1 MPKRIERIER
11 SALHDEGAGY
21 LVPAD
26 TGTNKPAPSAA
37 STTALTSIE
46 KSMLEAEIAEQIR
59 EVYDPEIPVNVYD
72 LGLIYDIQ
80 IDDER
85 NAHIVM
91 TLTSPMCPVAE
102 TLPGEVELAASRTP
116 GVGRVTVELT
126 WDPPFSL
133 ERMSDDVKLMLGL
146 L

>member
-1 MPKRIERIER
+1 MPERIEPQKEEEKG
-11 SALHDEGAGY
+11 L
-21 LVPAD
+21 
-26 TGTNKPAPSAA
+26 N
-37 STTALTSIE
+37 SIE
-46 KSMLEAEIAEQIR
+46 KSMLASEIAEQIR
-59 EVYDPEIPVNVYD
+59 TVFDPEIPVNVYD
-72 LGLIYDIQ
+72 LGLIYDIV

-102 TLPGEVELAASRTP
+102 TLPGEVELAASKTP

-133 ERMSDDVKLMLGL
+133 DMVSEDVKLMLGL
-146 L
+146 I